1 METIAV
7 LADPATRADLAESAA
22 TADYTSEEDMAQI
35 MRNRLGK
42 APRE

>member
-1 METIAV
+1 M